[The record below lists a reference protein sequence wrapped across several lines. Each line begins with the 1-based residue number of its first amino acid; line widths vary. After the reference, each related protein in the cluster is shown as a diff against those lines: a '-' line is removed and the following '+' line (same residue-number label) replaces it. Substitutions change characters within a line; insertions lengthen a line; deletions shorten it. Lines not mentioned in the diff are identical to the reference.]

1 MDPEVPVHRRC
12 GGELVKRSYKK
23 DGQRMIWAG
32 ILLFPLLFF
41 IAWGTLAPEIILV
54 IFIYISVKLK
64 RKKPE
69 EYYTCRKC
77 HLKIEAEDLDSKMV
91 LK

>member
-1 MDPEVPVHRRC
+1 MNTEMLIHRRC

-32 ILLFPLLFF
+32 ILLFFLFFF
-41 IAWGTLAPEIILV
+41 IAWGTFASEVILV
-54 IFIYISVKLK
+54 IFLYIGFKLK

-69 EYYTCRKC
+69 HYYTCRKC
-77 HLKIEAEDLDSKMV
+77 YLKIEGEDLDSKIM
-91 LK
+91 K